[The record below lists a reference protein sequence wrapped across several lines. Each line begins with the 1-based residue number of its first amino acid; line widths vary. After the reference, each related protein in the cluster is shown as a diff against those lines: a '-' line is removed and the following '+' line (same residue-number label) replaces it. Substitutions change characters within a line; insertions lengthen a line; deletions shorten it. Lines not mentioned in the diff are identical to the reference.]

1 MRRLLALANKAAFP
15 SHSFLSTSMS
25 GVVETSELNFGE
37 PSKNLIKEYESH
49 LFSCGFG
56 FIAPMYDEIN
66 APESLLLGIE
76 IENFSYGGFR
86 RAFDHP
92 GYTHSQ
98 ISLIDNHKLVAS
110 AVYLFSCKLEGTTL
124 SKQVQNIYPEEQVDA
139 ECLST
144 YMSDVMS
151 YVRWRKS
158 QILNNDAMSTM
169 LLQKMPKPPDFASL
183 LHGFIM
189 EGD

>member
-1 MRRLLALANKAAFP
+1 MKRLLALANKAAFP

-56 FIAPMYDEIN
+56 FIAPIYDEIN
-66 APESLLLGIE
+66 APEKLLSAIE
-76 IENFSYGGFR
+76 IDNFSYEGFQ

-110 AVYLFSCKLEGTTL
+110 AVYLFSCKVEGTTPL
-124 SKQVQNIYPEEQVDA
+124 KQVQNIHPEEQPDA
-139 ECLST
+139 ECLSA
-144 YMSDVMS
+144 YMSDVVS
-151 YVRWRKS
+151 YVRWRKN
-158 QILNNDAMSTM
+158 QILNNNATSPM
-169 LLQKMPKPPDFASL
+169 LLPTTPKAPDFESL
-183 LHGFIM
+183 FNEFII
-189 EGD
+189 

>member
-1 MRRLLALANKAAFP
+1 
-15 SHSFLSTSMS
+15 MS

-56 FIAPMYDEIN
+56 FIAPVYDEIN
-66 APESLLLGIE
+66 APEKILLAIQ
-76 IENFSYGGFR
+76 IENFSYEGFQ

-110 AVYLFSCKLEGTTL
+110 AVYLFSCKLEGTTPL
-124 SKQVQNIYPEEQVDA
+124 KQVQNIHPEERAAA

-144 YMSDVMS
+144 YMADVMS
-151 YVRWRKS
+151 YVRWRQR

-169 LLQKMPKPPDFASL
+169 LLPKMQKPPDFASI
-183 LHGFIM
+183 LHGFII
-189 EGD
+189 